1 MNKLKTAVLGCLFVL
16 ALGIFTACGSKYTA
30 EQETTV
36 SLDSAFK
43 MGSMEITFD
52 KVEILDEVK
61 PNVTIGYYNYYEKH
75 EGYHY
80 IVAQGIVEN
89 KSSSVQDISAVQAV
103 AYKGSAE
110 YEAKLVFSTPGD
122 ADLVKEIPAEMK
134 VRCYLIVLCKSDVS
148 SVEKV
153 SLYFN
158 RNMAEPKKQGHY
170 ENKVTLRLGNY

>member
-1 MNKLKTAVLGCLFVL
+1 MNKLKWVVFGCLMVL
-16 ALGIFTACGSKYTA
+16 TLGIFTGCGAKVTA
-30 EQETTV
+30 DQEKTV
-36 SLDSAFK
+36 SLNQAFE
-43 MGSMEITFD
+43 MGEMELIFD
-52 KVEILDEVK
+52 EVEILDEVK
-61 PNVTIGYYNYYEKH
+61 PNVTIGYYNYYEQH
-75 EGYHY
+75 DGYHY

-103 AYKGSAE
+103 AYRGSAE
-110 YEAKLVFSTPGD
+110 YEAKLVYGTPGD
-122 ADLVKEIPAEMK
+122 ADLIKEIPANMK